1 MTKLDNVTPIEKAQ
15 HRKSW
20 SIRSTPKKQEES
32 KIAAYNDWY
41 NDPGFDWQDEV
52 REPVNLKVTGTIP
65 DYVRGVLYRT
75 GPGGDRVETSKGT
88 FKIDHW
94 FDGFVLN
101 HRFEIGADGK
111 VSYRSRHG
119 CDELLEY
126 IKRTG
131 NRDCYSFG
139 QKRDPCE
146 GFFRK
151 FMSSFRQ
158 SPLLTMQSISGAEHP
173 SCQNIGVT
181 MSVNMPGAQT
191 FPSAASNNGT
201 SGHRGA
207 TTLTVKTDV
216 NVFQSID
223 PETLEPLGIAK
234 QTSLHPDLNGQGSAS
249 HARTCP
255 TTGEL
260 FNFNLRMQG
269 PPEYQLF
276 KVAPD
281 GKCTIVGKFGGAP
294 ASYIHSLFLSEKYVI
309 LCVWS
314 SKYSWG
320 GAKIVWTRNVADALA
335 PFDPANKAKFFVVDR
350 SGEKGLVATFEADAF
365 FAFHSVNAYE
375 DGKDLVLD
383 VVTYENLDVIHT
395 LYYSCMK
402 STSPEAPGAITKY
415 KSFFSRFRLA
425 DIPETPDAT
434 IRTAGVDFQEPLGME
449 LPVINPAYITRP
461 HRYVYA
467 IAIRAKSA
475 WVDGIVKYDT
485 QTRTASYWEQHGHS
499 PSEPIFVANPN
510 GTDEDDG
517 VLLTVVL
524 DGSAEKS
531 YLLMLNAKDLT
542 EIARAEMET
551 VVSFGFHGTFH
562 RDGMTSVVSI

>member
-1 MTKLDNVTPIEKAQ
+1 MTKLDNVSNEKASR
-15 HRKSW
+15 RKSW
-20 SIRSTPKKQEES
+20 GMKSVAKKLEEA
-32 KIAAYNDWY
+32 KVAAYNDWY

-52 REPVNLKVTGTIP
+52 RDPVDLKVTGTIP

-75 GPGGDRVETSKGT
+75 GPGGDRVETTKGVY
-88 FKIDHW
+88 KIDHW
-94 FDGFVLN
+94 FDGFALN

-111 VSYRSRHG
+111 VNYRSRHG

-126 IKRTG
+126 VKKTG
-131 NRDCYSFG
+131 DKDCYSFG
-139 QKRDPCE
+139 QKKDPCE

-158 SPLLTMQSISGAEHP
+158 SPLITMQGMAGTEHP
-173 SCQNIGVT
+173 SAQNISVT
-181 MSVNMPGAQT
+181 MSVNMPGSQKFAGV
-191 FPSAASNNGT
+191 PASENGV
-201 SGHRGA
+201 SGHRGV
-207 TTLTVKTDV
+207 TTLTVKTDHSS
-216 NVFQSID
+216 FQSID
-223 PETLEPLGIAK
+223 PETLEPLGVAK
-234 QTSLHPDLNGQGSAS
+234 QTVLHPDLNGQGSAS

-260 FNFNLRMQG
+260 FNYNLRMNG

-276 KVAPD
+276 KVAPEGD
-281 GKCTIVGKFGGAP
+281 CKILAKFGGAN

-314 SKYSWG
+314 SKFSWG
-320 GAKIVWTRNVADALA
+320 GAKIVWTRNIVDALA
-335 PFDPANKAKFFVVDR
+335 PFDPTNKAKFFVVDR
-350 SGEKGLVATFEADAF
+350 TGEKGLVATFEADAF
-365 FAFHSVNAYE
+365 FAFHSVNAYDE
-375 DGKDLVLD
+375 GNDVVLD

-402 STSPEAPGAITKY
+402 STSPEAAGSIAKF
-415 KSFFSRFRLA
+415 KSFYSRFRLTV
-425 DIPETPDAT
+425 PETPDAT
-434 IRTAGVDFQEPLGME
+434 IRAAGVDFQEHLGME
-449 LPVINPAYITRP
+449 LPVINPGYITKR
-461 HRYVYA
+461 HRYAYA

-485 QTRTASYWEQHGHS
+485 ETRKATYWEQHGHS

-531 YLLMLNAKDLT
+531 YLLMLDAKNLT

-551 VVSFGFHGTFH
+551 VVSFGFHGTFLGN
-562 RDGMTSVVSI
+562 GMTTAVSI